1 MSVYFLLLFFRL
13 ICLERQAVALT
24 ESFLRIS
31 CSFLL
36 CMITTAVVSLD
47 GKRVLAPVLYVVAAT
62 RVYSR
67 AKNPEHDGKYGLD
80 SFDNS

>member
-1 MSVYFLLLFFRL
+1 
-13 ICLERQAVALT
+13 
-24 ESFLRIS
+24 
-31 CSFLL
+31 
-36 CMITTAVVSLD
+36 MITTAVVSLD